1 MGENENRSTR
11 AYKKLYQAEEERQ
24 LAKIN
29 RRMYGPY
36 GGVIED
42 GHADDLDTEAKALLN
57 PEVTPEIV
65 AGEAVPAEYDCKG
78 VEGNQNFYI
87 RETLNDDPNQINFNA
102 SNSRMKLAVETQC
115 LDMAIDASHSIDARN
130 SLEKML
136 AHQMAACHDKA
147 MRILGKLDGEI
158 HNFGNDFRNKP
169 DAVELQRL
177 SNTAARLMKCFQ
189 DGMLAIQKVRT
200 GGKQIIQ
207 HQYVNVSDGGQAVVA
222 ANMKTG
228 GENRGG
234 SDEK

>member
-1 MGENENRSTR
+1 MEENENHSTR
-11 AYKKLYQAEEERQ
+11 AYKKLYQAGEERQ

-42 GHADDLDTEAKALLN
+42 GHADDLEVEAKALLN
-57 PEVTPEIV
+57 PELPPEI
-65 AGEAVPAEYDCKG
+65 ATGEAVPTEYDCKG
-78 VEGNQNFYI
+78 VEENQNLYI
-87 RETLNDDPNQINFNA
+87 RNTLNDDPNQITFDA
-102 SNSRMKLAVETQC
+102 SHSRMKLAAETQC

-147 MRILGKLDGEI
+147 MKIMGKLDVEI
-158 HNFGNDFRNKP
+158 QQVDGFPRQSP
-169 DAVELQRL
+169 DAVELQRMG
-177 SNTAARLMKCFQ
+177 NTAVRLMKCFQ
-189 DGMLAIQKVRT
+189 DGMLTIQKIRT

-207 HQYVNVSDGGQAVVA
+207 HQYVNVNNGGQAVVA

-228 GENRGG
+228 GQNTGG
-234 SDEK
+234 NNEK